1 MDKRFNLVQGKPGKE
16 GKVYWHRI
24 GTMYQKDDGSCDIL
38 LDSLPVPQYDPQYG
52 NQLRVKAFPGDDSSK
67 GNKPQQPK
75 AGDSF
80 GDDIPW

>member
-24 GTMYQKDDGSCDIL
+24 GTMYQKDDGSCDII

-52 NQLRVKAFPGDDSSK
+52 NRLQVKAFPADDSQK
-67 GNKPQQPK
+67 GDKPQPK
-75 AGDSF
+75 SGDSF